1 MPEFLWKWRRELI
14 FSLLIIISL
23 VLLVSQR
30 QPGFFSLTLRQG
42 VAFVIVPF
50 QKASTAIIKRSRS
63 LLSRTHS
70 LKKLR
75 WQNADLKRKV
85 EKLSLRNMM
94 LQEQA
99 RENETLRQELDYQKR
114 TPWAFLPTEIIA
126 RDPVSWLER
135 VVADRGSADDVEVGD
150 GVISPLGIVGRIQ
163 NVGLYSSTVMLLLD
177 AQSSVAGLVE
187 RSRING
193 TLKGT
198 GAGYLKLKY
207 VASDDDVRVGDRV
220 VTSPLSSLFPPG
232 LLIGE
237 IASVAPADDGLM
249 LDIQVK
255 PVIQFKTLDRFLIL
269 RKED

>member
-1 MPEFLWKWRRELI
+1 MPEFLWRWRREII

-42 VAFVIVPF
+42 ASFVTVPF
-50 QKASTAIIKRSRS
+50 QKTATALTQRTRS
-63 LLSRTHS
+63 LFSRTLS

-75 WQNADLKRKV
+75 KQNLSLRRKV
-85 EKLSLRNMM
+85 EKLSLRNLL

-99 RENETLRQELDYQKR
+99 RENETLRDELDYQQR
-114 TPWAFLPTEIIA
+114 STWAFLPAVVIA

-135 VVADRGSADDVEVGD
+135 VVTDRGATDDVAVGD
-150 GVISPLGIVGRIQ
+150 GVISPLGVVGRIQ
-163 NVGLYSSTVMLLLD
+163 SADLYSATVMLLPD

-193 TLKGT
+193 TVKGT
-198 GAGYLKLKY
+198 GTEYLKLMY
-207 VASDDDVRVGDRV
+207 VSSDDDVRVGDRV

-232 LLIGE
+232 LPIGE

-249 LDIQVK
+249 LDIQIK
-255 PVIQFKTLDRFLIL
+255 PIIAFKTLDRFLIL
-269 RKED
+269 RRED